1 MKLFVY
7 KTLFIALIFFL
18 LFHLTF
24 GYLIKSYERK
34 FYNNFSSEKIEL
46 IKEKTREELRNAL
59 EKENILNKEDAI
71 LLNEFFKKLHQ
82 EINQR

>member
-1 MKLFVY
+1 MKLFAY

-24 GYLIKSYERK
+24 GYLLKSYERK

-71 LLNEFFKKLHQ
+71 LLNEFFKKLHK